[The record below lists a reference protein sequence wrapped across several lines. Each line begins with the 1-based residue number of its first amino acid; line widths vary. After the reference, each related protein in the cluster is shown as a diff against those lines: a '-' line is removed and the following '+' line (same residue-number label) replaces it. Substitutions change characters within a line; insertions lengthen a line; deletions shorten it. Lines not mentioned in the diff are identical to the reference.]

1 MIHLAKNTVES
12 RLEKLERY
20 TSREVERRGP
30 RRYNAFAYLF
40 KPFARFLHAYL
51 FKGGFCSTPNTSS
64 PPSPD
69 KTPWHVNPGDKP
81 AAKPQGLSPSA
92 TPTKSTYTP
101 FPPAIT
107 SCHSPLRII
116 FH

>member
-51 FKGGFCSTPNTSS
+51 FKGGFR
-64 PPSPD
+64 D
-69 KTPWHVNPGDKP
+69 GHLLDAQYK
-81 AAKPQGLSPSA
+81 LA
-92 TPTKSTYTP
+92 TIARQDALARQP
-101 FPPAIT
+101 
-107 SCHSPLRII
+107 RR
-116 FH
+116 

>member
-1 MIHLAKNTVES
+1 MES

-51 FKGGFCSTPNTSS
+51 FKGGFRDGHPGLIWAMLDAQYKLATIARQDALARQPLRSTCGQTARFITFRH
-64 PPSPD
+64 PD
-69 KTPWHVNPGDKP
+69 QIHTHHS
-81 AAKPQGLSPSA
+81 LLLL
-92 TPTKSTYTP
+92 
-101 FPPAIT
+101 PPAT
-107 SCHSPLRII
+107 HL
-116 FH
+116 